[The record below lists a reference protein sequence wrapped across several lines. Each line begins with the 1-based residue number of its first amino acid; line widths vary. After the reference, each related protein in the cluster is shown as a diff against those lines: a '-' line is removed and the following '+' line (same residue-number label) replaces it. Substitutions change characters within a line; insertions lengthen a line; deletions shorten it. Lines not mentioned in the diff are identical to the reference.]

1 LARWPV
7 TRMPETKKPNDR
19 LTDKQVNRDSALP
32 NLYVALTHY
41 PVVDKR
47 GDNIT
52 SAVTNL
58 DLHDISRAAKTYGVK
73 SYYVVTPLVD
83 QQGLVQKIISHW
95 TSGSGAVYNP
105 ARRSA
110 LELIKVKDTIA
121 DVVEDIK
128 GIENDTPKTV
138 VTCARR
144 KPTSTGYKEFREI
157 LKSGKPH
164 LLVFGTAWGLAE
176 SFIAEADFILD
187 PILGPTDYNHL
198 SVRTAAGIILDR
210 LLGTN
215 L

>member
-1 LARWPV
+1 MARWSV
-7 TRMPETKKPNDR
+7 TRMPDSIKPANR
-19 LTDKQVNRDSALP
+19 LTGKRVNHESGLP

-47 GDNIT
+47 GDIIT

-58 DLHDISRAAKTYGVK
+58 DLHDIARAVKTYGVK

-121 DVVEDIK
+121 DVVQDIQD
-128 GIENDTPKTV
+128 IESVYPKTV

-144 KPTSTGYKEFREI
+144 YPTSTGYQEFREI

-164 LLVFGTAWGLAE
+164 LLIFGTAWGLAE
-176 SFIAEADFILD
+176 PFISEADYTLD

-198 SVRTAAGIILDR
+198 SVRAAAGIILDR
-210 LLGTN
+210 LLGV
-215 L
+215 